1 MHLTIVGCGF
11 VGLALAR
18 QLQDDRSQLTLTLT
32 TTSEERLAELRPLA
46 EQARICDATDA
57 ISLKQS
63 IVKWMK
69 MAIETPLSTAFTA

>member
-32 TTSEERLAELRPLA
+32 TTSERS
-46 EQARICDATDA
+46 D
-57 ISLKQS
+57 
-63 IVKWMK
+63 
-69 MAIETPLSTAFTA
+69 